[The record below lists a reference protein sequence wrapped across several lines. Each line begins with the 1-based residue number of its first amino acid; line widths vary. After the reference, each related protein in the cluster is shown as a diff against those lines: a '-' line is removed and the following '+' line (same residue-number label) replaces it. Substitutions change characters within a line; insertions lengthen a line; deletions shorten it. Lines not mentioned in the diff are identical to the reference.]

1 MGAEA
6 FKPDMFKNMPVIDV
20 DTHYTEPY
28 DLWSKRAPAKYK
40 DLVPQV
46 RQIDGVNHW
55 FINDQR
61 NLQNPNNDVS
71 L

>member
-1 MGAEA
+1 VSTVAPTSGGFTVAATSSGFTAGA
-6 FKPDMFKNMPVIDV
+6 NGN
-20 DTHYTEPY
+20 
-28 DLWSKRAPAKYK
+28 
-40 DLVPQV
+40 
-46 RQIDGVNHW
+46 IDGDTACDHW